1 MRSIRRTAI
10 AGALAVGIG
19 LTGAASASGAGLDDT
34 FGLDGV
40 VVNPLSGDSDRY
52 LNATRA
58 PGGGTYNVGYTTASG
73 TDRAFL
79 LTKVDASGEL
89 DDDFGTNGVVTLNV
103 VTGPFAAPPA
113 GATPSGSAEVA
124 RGVVVQ
130 PDGKIVVAGQAETP
144 PAAGKPDSRDI
155 DIYVAR
161 FEADGDLD
169 GTFGTGGIT
178 RVDLSDGVTPV
189 PATVNTD
196 QAYGLNVR
204 PDGTLVVV
212 AARGQDTAAPAR
224 TDRDLALVQLTPG
237 GVLDPAFTGQGGGT
251 GVAIAPTP
259 GLNENPRQAH
269 INADG
274 SAVAVGY
281 GSVSGGPVRPYIAKF
296 GATGTLDASFG
307 TGGIA
312 TGDVGG
318 PAPGFAEAYEIAPH
332 NGGYVL
338 TGYGSRST
346 TPANGI
352 DVVVYRFSGTG
363 QYDTSFGQNGLV
375 TYNRVNGADR
385 GRDMTILR
393 DGRIVV
399 VGSSATADATP
410 NLDGL
415 VLVLNADGTP
425 DTSVS
430 PTGAIVK
437 DLGGQN
443 DAFFGV
449 TTVSNGTKVVAAGY
463 RGGATAAGDES
474 VLVRVD
480 LPTPPPAAAAPA
492 PASPAPP
499 ATPAPVVKA
508 PTAAP
513 RPKLATLV
521 RGGKVYLRI
530 TATLPKTVAGR
541 TLVVQRRIKTRNLT
555 VTTLKVPAS
564 GKVSKLVRLRPGTRS
579 GALGVRATKSI
590 RIRATLTGTAT
601 ARPASSAFR
610 TVKVATVRR

>member
-1 MRSIRRTAI
+1 MRSIRRTAL
-10 AGALAVGIG
+10 AGALALGIG
-19 LTGAASASGAGLDDT
+19 LTGAATANGAGLDDT

-40 VVNPLSGDSDRY
+40 VVNPLSPDSDRY

-58 PGGGTYNVGYTTASG
+58 PGGGTYNVGYTVDSG

-79 LTKVDASGEL
+79 LTKVDAAGEL
-89 DDDFGTNGVVTLNV
+89 DDDFGTNGVATVNV

-113 GATPSGSAEVA
+113 GTTPNGAAEVA

-161 FEADGDLD
+161 FDTDGTLD

-178 RVDLSDGVTPV
+178 RVDLSNGVTAA
-189 PATVNTD
+189 PATVNGD

-204 PDGTLVVV
+204 ADGTLVVV
-212 AARGQDTAAPAR
+212 AARGQDSGAPSR
-224 TDRDLALVQLTPG
+224 LDRDIALVQLTPG
-237 GVLDPAFTGQGGGT
+237 GTLDPAFTGGGAGT
-251 GVAIAPTP
+251 GVSVAATP
-259 GLNENPRQAH
+259 GLNENPRQGLL
-269 INADG
+269 NADG
-274 SAVAVGY
+274 SIVTTSYGAVG
-281 GSVSGGPVRPYIAKF
+281 SGPVRPYLTKF
-296 GATGTLDASFG
+296 TASGALDTSFG
-307 TGGIA
+307 SGGIA

-318 PAPGFAEAYEIAPH
+318 PAPGFAEAYEIVPH

-352 DVVVYRFSGTG
+352 DVVLYRFTG
-363 QYDTSFGQNGLV
+363 AGVYDTSFGQGGLV

-385 GRDMTILR
+385 GRDMTVLR

-399 VGSSATADATP
+399 VGSSATAEATP

-415 VLVLNADGTP
+415 ILVLKADGSP

-430 PTGAIVK
+430 ETGAIVK
-437 DLGGQN
+437 DLGGIN

-449 TTVSNGTKVVAAGY
+449 TTVANGTKVVAAGY

-480 LPTPPPAAAAPA
+480 LPTPPAPAAATPTT
-492 PASPAPP
+492 PTTPT
-499 ATPAPVVKA
+499 TPAPVVKA

-513 RPKLATLV
+513 RPAVTTLV
-521 RGGKVYLRI
+521 RGGKVYLRV

-541 TLVVQRRIKTRNLT
+541 TLVVQRRIGTRNLT
-555 VTTLKVPAS
+555 VTSLKVPAS
-564 GKVSKLVRLRPGTRS
+564 GKVSKLVLLRTGTRS
-579 GALGVRATKSI
+579 GALGVRGTKSI

-601 ARPASSAFR
+601 ALPASSAFR
-610 TVKVATVRR
+610 TVKVATPRR